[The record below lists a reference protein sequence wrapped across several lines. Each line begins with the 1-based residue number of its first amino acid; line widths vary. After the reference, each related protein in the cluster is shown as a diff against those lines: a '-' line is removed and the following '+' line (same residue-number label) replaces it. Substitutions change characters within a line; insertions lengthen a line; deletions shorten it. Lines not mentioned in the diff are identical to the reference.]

1 MIYCQRCLKL
11 FSSFHRFTVIK
22 GTTLIPLTLSMKA
35 LFFLPWGAVC
45 WNCRVTPN
53 IGWREWLRG
62 RPFCGV
68 LVWVWRFSRKDVYHV
83 YWRIFYT
90 IPWTLCLLYVQT
102 SFRSRLSFLLVSILV
117 VDRKS
122 WQVENGLI
130 CPASLLIEIS
140 AGAKCRSFKWTRGDG
155 TRSGPCVPSAICS
168 RPGYNNWS
176 SWLKPCGLPIER
188 HHPIGFVAPKQV

>member
-1 MIYCQRCLKL
+1 MSIGVHSTPFHELCVCFTYRPASLPSYRFYW
-11 FSSFHRFTVIK
+11 FSI
-22 GTTLIPLTLSMKA
+22 M
-35 LFFLPWGAVC
+35 
-45 WNCRVTPN
+45 
-53 IGWREWLRG
+53 
-62 RPFCGV
+62 
-68 LVWVWRFSRKDVYHV
+68 
-83 YWRIFYT
+83 
-90 IPWTLCLLYVQT
+90 
-102 SFRSRLSFLLVSILV
+102 V

-130 CPASLLIEIS
+130 CSASLLIQIS
-140 AGAKCRSFKWTRGDG
+140 AGAKCRSFKWTPGDG